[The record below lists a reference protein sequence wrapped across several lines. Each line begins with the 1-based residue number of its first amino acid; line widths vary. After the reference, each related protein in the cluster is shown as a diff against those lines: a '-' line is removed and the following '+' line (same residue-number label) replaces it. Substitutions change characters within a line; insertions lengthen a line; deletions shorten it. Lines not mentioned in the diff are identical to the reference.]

1 MQQSG
6 WLREGGCMVDAVRA
20 QLNLVCLSVLVGRPP
35 PRRVGVENI
44 YYLLCFDSKRC
55 AVWNGSVISQ

>member
-1 MQQSG
+1 
-6 WLREGGCMVDAVRA
+6 MVDAVRA